1 MSKDRYSDSHTIEI
15 LQDNDFLVSAAQDS
29 SIRIYYDGV
38 TEYIEADS
46 AGNINL
52 YSAGATSVYSEA
64 QLSLTGDLLTT
75 LTGEGVEIDG
85 TAGYVTISSVGGDI
99 NLNLDSSDANKV
111 LVDGRMKILT
121 ETSDKIPLIIR
132 HDNPLADQLMLSI
145 KDEGDVKFSVDAEGD
160 VECGDITCDTIN
172 IAEGG
177 GNSAIDW
184 SDVSPETDINLQP
197 VGNDILLE
205 TDDGAISLKAHEK
218 VLYLNSYNSGIKLNQ
233 DSSSGEIEIL
243 SEGIVEIVAVNTAG
257 LYCKESRYSGERSKV
272 WCKGEYAAIQG
283 AIQSSNNDS
292 GLSQD
297 GAVIYVGRE
306 GYPRVLVETDFEG
319 DSDGADK
326 WVMSINNYSS
336 YDNTY
341 TGGEKYILRLAMNE
355 TSPSSNDNDPDH
367 DGLSGWSD
375 YYLRCVNSISSA
387 TDVAGSVAYYIDANG
402 NTPDSLTGQHWVVYE
417 ASGEEDRLNSNLYGM
432 IAISSGKIFNT
443 PKLDEALPVV
453 KICRSTKDSRVYGV
467 LTKSWRGYD
476 MRQFL
481 EFDKPYNEVSRGEVA
496 PEKDESSY
504 SINSLYYKARVNS
517 VGEGQVWITNYGGEI
532 LNGDYITSSE
542 ITGYGMRQDDDILH
556 SYTVAKCVETIDWNS
571 VTDVIEH
578 DGEEY
583 KRYLSAC
590 TYHCG

>member
-1 MSKDRYSDSHTIEI
+1 MSKDRYSDNYTIEV
-15 LQDNDFLVSAAQDS
+15 LQNNTFGVSS
-29 SIRIYYDGV
+29 ENV
-38 TEYIEADS
+38 
-46 AGNINL
+46 NI
-52 YSAGATSVYSEA
+52 SE
-64 QLSLTGDLLTT
+64 SDIT
-75 LTGEGVEIDG
+75 LD
-85 TAGYVTISSVGGDI
+85 ASNTI
-99 NLNLDSSDANKV
+99 NLDSSGNISLDSDAD
-111 LVDGRMKILT
+111 LILT
-121 ETSDKIPLIIR
+121 
-132 HDNPLADQLMLSI
+132 ALS
-145 KDEGDVKFSVDAEGD
+145 SVDISSTLGGTVNIAAASSLDLGAVTNIGLTTILGE
-160 VECGDITCDTIN
+160 VSITSTNFTLNSNEVICGDITCDSIN
-172 IAEGG
+172 IGSGG
-177 GNSAIDW
+177 GNEAIDW

-205 TDDGAISLKAHEK
+205 TDDGTINLKAHEK
-218 VLYLNSYNSGIKLNQ
+218 SLGLYSYNSGIKLNQ
-233 DSSSGEIEIL
+233 DSSNGQIQIL
-243 SEGIVEIVAVNTAG
+243 SQGSVEIVAVDLSAG
-257 LYCKESRYSGERSKV
+257 LYSKESRYSGTRSKV
-272 WCKGEYAAIQG
+272 WCDEEYAAIQG
-283 AIQSSNNDS
+283 AAQSSNHDS
-292 GLSQD
+292 GLPQER
-297 GAVIYVGRE
+297 ATIYVGRE

-319 DSDGADK
+319 DSNGADK
-326 WVMSINNYSS
+326 WVMSINNHSS

-355 TSPSSNDNDPDH
+355 SSPESNDNDPAH

-387 TDVAGSVAYYIDANG
+387 TDATGGVAYYIDANG

-467 LTKSWRGYD
+467 LTKPWRGYD